1 VAFSPYLEVLERTLV
16 TIPPKHSMLARIMA
30 PVGYGLHAASP
41 KSRNTSPETDT
52 IKETAMYRP
61 LCWILLIFASA
72 ALAIHPSVRAQAPD
86 AGQLVKAAF
95 DYWRGKAS
103 ISTVKMTIHRPDW
116 ERGMTLKA
124 WTRGEDDSIFFIIEP
139 AKDQG
144 NGTLLKDGQM
154 WTFNPKINQVI
165 KLPPSMMSQEWM
177 GSDFSN
183 NDLAKSDTL
192 VVDYTHE
199 ITGTEND
206 GGKKLYLVKST
217 PKPRAP
223 VIWGMQK
230 LKIREDYLIL
240 REEFYDED
248 MKLVKAM
255 DTSDIKPVGGKL
267 FPMVWIMRKADKE
280 NEYTRLDYRDLKF
293 LDSLPDRLFTQSNL
307 RNQER

>member
-1 VAFSPYLEVLERTLV
+1 MHRRQNRILMIFVL
-16 TIPPKHSMLARIMA
+16 A
-30 PVGYGLHAASP
+30 
-41 KSRNTSPETDT
+41 
-52 IKETAMYRP
+52 
-61 LCWILLIFASA
+61 ASA
-72 ALAIHPSVRAQAPD
+72 ASSSMQAQEPD
-86 AGQLVKAAF
+86 AAKLVTAAF
-95 DYWRGKAS
+95 DYWRGTAS

-116 ERGMTLKA
+116 ERSMTLKA
-124 WTRGEDDSIFFIIEP
+124 WTRGESDSIFFIIEP

-144 NGTLLKDGQM
+144 NGTLLKEGQM
-154 WTFNPKINQVI
+154 WTFNPKVNQVI

-177 GSDFSN
+177 GSDYSN

-192 VVDYTHE
+192 LLDYTHE
-199 ITGTEND
+199 VTGTEND
-206 GGKKLYLVKST
+206 GGRKVYLVKST

-230 LKIREDYLIL
+230 LKIRADYVIL

-255 DTSDIKPVGGKL
+255 DASEIKPVDGKP

-280 NEYTRLDYRDLKF
+280 NEYTRLDYRELKF
-293 LDSLPDRLFTQSNL
+293 LATLPDRLFTLANL